1 MFKLNRLEIQ
11 GFKSFAD
18 HTELHFGD
26 GVTAIVGPNGCGKSN
41 ISEAICWVLGEQRA
55 KTLRGSE
62 MQDLIFQGT
71 TSRPASSLAE
81 VILHL
86 TCTENLSNETEKID
100 ESLEELE
107 ALTEI
112 EELESAQRIEDQVDE
127 KTKKRW
133 KRQSINLNFAIGEQI
148 SIARRI
154 FRSGESEYLLNGR
167 SCRLR
172 DIRDLLAGTGL
183 SGARYAIIEQ
193 GYIGQILSTKPT
205 DRRALIEEAAGISKF
220 RIRQKIAEAR
230 LDTAKHNLTRI
241 NDITQEIEKQV
252 AALRR
257 QASKTQKYKKLKESL
272 REILKKIFASEGIR
286 LIEEIKKSDDK
297 INEIKSLEDQLRKRS
312 TEKEKVW
319 NELQKR
325 IAQIQGLLKQLQEKQ
340 TESLIRKNQLENELS
355 HTKELIARSKARVAA
370 IEIERAETGR
380 RLKLLEEEIE
390 SLKSE
395 YENQS
400 KEADSYRQL
409 LDAAEKIYES
419 ELKKLRS
426 FEQDLANLEAEKKRH
441 SLALERLNELIQQ
454 HKNSIEK
461 LIERSEGLLREGER
475 AEQNFR
481 EYVCEIESLTSR
493 LNKLRIDQFSLV
505 AKRDEILRQADEK
518 RKELITAEKQLKEL
532 QQKLFQSQHL
542 LKNLQEL
549 ESKKAIYEPVVQH
562 IFANKDKLGLRLT
575 GILVDKFNVTPDA
588 ERAVES
594 VFGQHLQTVLVPS
607 VDEAMKLIDYL
618 NKNKLG
624 RIGILVVPEEE
635 AKHNG
640 NQKSSQIGD
649 IIGVCEPLKSILKEI
664 FSREIAAKLVE
675 SIEPTHLNGEFLVD
689 KKGNVA
695 IGGRFFIGGT
705 VESETN
711 SSPLVFKRRLRELK
725 TEISKLNV
733 EAISQEQLLQQIQQ
747 SLALQQSEIEQFNN
761 QLNTIEKDVLSIEV
775 RVASLKKEQDRAE
788 RHKKIVAEELKQIE
802 AEIANNRKK
811 LAEIEISA
819 QNAGKIFEASTQ
831 KLAKQSSEI
840 SEMRKSLE
848 NKASEVNQK
857 RTQAQIADERKRL
870 IASSLKRI
878 ENETNEIKKRLNHL
892 DLERKENQ
900 RSIDEL
906 STNLI
911 TLQESFEQELINIQ
925 RLSEEISESTKHL
938 EELSHSNINLNSERD
953 ELNKQIL
960 HAQSMRSSE
969 EIKRA
974 EAVANLRNLNENC
987 LNELSTPLENLLEK
1001 AEIPTDFEIA
1011 KAYEQAEEIKK
1022 RLDTLGAVNM
1032 LALEELEEA
1041 SKRLQFLNDQRR
1053 DILESIQ
1060 DAQEALSEIRNRSRD
1075 RFLKAFQIINE
1086 NFGRIFA
1093 ELFGGGKGEMRLIE
1107 SDDVLE
1113 AGIEII
1119 AQPPGKRLQNI
1130 LLLSG
1135 GEKAMAALAL
1145 TLAIFEYRP
1154 APFCILD
1161 EVDAPLD
1168 DANIKRFTEKLKQM
1182 ASKTQFIVIT
1192 HNKKTMETAERLY
1205 GVTMQ
1210 EKGVSKVVSV
1220 KLT

>member
-1 MFKLNRLEIQ
+1 MFKLNRLEIR

-26 GVTAIVGPNGCGKSN
+26 GITAIVGPNGCGKSN

-71 TSRPASSLAE
+71 TTRAASSLAE

-86 TCTENLSNETEKID
+86 TCTQNLSNETKKID

-107 ALTEI
+107 ALAEI
-112 EELESAQRIEDQVDE
+112 EESENPQTTEDQVDE
-127 KTKKRW
+127 KTKKKW
-133 KRQSINLNFAIGEQI
+133 KKQSINLNFAIGEQI

-167 SCRLR
+167 PCRLR

-220 RIRQKIAEAR
+220 RIRQKMAEAR

-241 NDITQEIEKQV
+241 DDITQEIEKQV

-272 REILKKIFASEGIR
+272 REILKKIFASEGIK
-286 LIEEIKKSDDK
+286 LIEEIEKSDDK

-312 TEKEKVW
+312 TEKEKLW
-319 NELQKR
+319 NEIQK
-325 IAQIQGLLKQLQEKQ
+325 QITQTQGLLKQLQEKQ
-340 TESLIRKNQLENELS
+340 TESLIRKNQLENELN
-355 HTKELIARSKARVAA
+355 HARELIARAEARIAT
-370 IEIERAETGR
+370 IEIERAEAEK
-380 RLKLLEEEIE
+380 RLKFLEEEIE
-390 SLKSE
+390 SLQNE

-400 KEADSYRQL
+400 KEADSQRQL
-409 LDAAEKIYES
+409 LYSAEKIYES
-419 ELKKLRS
+419 ELKTLKEL
-426 FEQDLANLEAEKKRH
+426 EQDLANLEAEKKRH

-493 LNKLRIDQFSLV
+493 LNKLRADQFSLL

-518 RKELITAEKQLKEL
+518 RKELIAAEKNLKEL

-549 ESKKAIYEPVVQH
+549 ESKKAIYEPVVQK
-562 IFANKDKLGLRLT
+562 IFANKDHLGLKLK

-607 VDEAMKLIDYL
+607 VDEAMKLMDYL

-635 AKHNG
+635 VKQNG
-640 NQKSSQIGD
+640 NQNSSQIGD
-649 IIGVCEPLKSILKEI
+649 IIGVSEPLKSILKEI
-664 FSREIAAKLVE
+664 FSREVGAKLVE

-695 IGGRFFIGGT
+695 IGGRFFIGGA

-725 TEISKLNV
+725 TEISKLNA
-733 EAISQEQLLQQIQQ
+733 ETTSQETLLKQIQE
-747 SLALQQSEIEQFNN
+747 SLSLQQSEIEQFNN
-761 QLNTIEKDVLSIEV
+761 QLNIIEKDILSIEV
-775 RVASLKKEQDRAE
+775 RLTSLKKEQDRAE

-819 QNAGKIFEASTQ
+819 QNAEKVFEASTQ
-831 KLAKQSSEI
+831 KLTKLSSEI

-857 RTQAQIADERKRL
+857 RTQAQITDERRRL
-870 IASSLKRI
+870 IASSLRRV

-906 STNLI
+906 SANVI
-911 TLQESFEQELINIQ
+911 TLQELFEQELINIQ
-925 RLSEEISESTKHL
+925 RLSEEISESAKHL

-953 ELNKQIL
+953 ELNQQIL
-960 HAQSMRSSE
+960 HLQSMRSSE

-1001 AEIPTDFEIA
+1001 VEIPTDFELA

-1022 RLDTLGAVNM
+1022 RLDALGAVNM

-1060 DAQEALSEIRNRSRD
+1060 DAQEALSEIRNRSKD

-1086 NFGRIFA
+1086 NFGKIFA

-1145 TLAIFEYRP
+1145 TLAIFEYQP

-1168 DANIKRFTEKLKQM
+1168 DANIKRFTEKLRQM